1 MPPRTDRATPTHG
14 AGAAR
19 DPATAQ
25 AGSRNPGCASS
36 EPGRADAPV
45 PRDEG
50 ATSCPQFRYAIS
62 PEGLYESSLRC
73 FKGTD
78 WKRSVAAFELNA
90 WERCLRLSDEL
101 VSGTY
106 EARPPKRFTITRPK
120 RRPCLSV
127 GIRDRVYQRSLCDN
141 VVYPAMTGSLIPA
154 NCACQAGKGTDYARA
169 RLVKMLKRHWHHH
182 GTAGY
187 VLQMDVAGYYPNMRH
202 DRVLELFARRLDP
215 DSYGHVEAIL
225 SRQYAG
231 DVGFEP
237 GSQLVQI
244 AGIAALDGLDH
255 MVKERL
261 HVKAYIRYMDDML
274 CLGETREGLERV
286 RDAAAAWLEPMGLRL
301 HPSKTRI
308 QRIDRRIPW
317 LGFTFEL
324 KPTGFVCVRAK
335 PAKMRDA
342 RRRLKRVA
350 DAVRRG
356 SMTPEKADEIAGTMT
371 RYLRHNCSGRGQPAK
386 MEEYWKTLRKEGAWN
401 TGARP
406 ISA

>member
-1 MPPRTDRATPTHG
+1 MPPRTDKATPNHG

-25 AGSRNPGCASS
+25 AGSRNPGRESGES
-36 EPGRADAPV
+36 GRADAPV

-50 ATSCPQFRYAIS
+50 AISCPQLRYAIS
-62 PEGLYESSLRC
+62 PEGLYESSLKC
-73 FKGTD
+73 FHGTD
-78 WKRSVAAFELNA
+78 WKSSVAAFELNA
-90 WERCLRLSDEL
+90 WKRCLKLSEEL
-101 VSGTY
+101 TSGTY

-141 VVYPAMTGSLIPA
+141 VVYPAMTRSLIPA
-154 NCACQAGKGTDYARA
+154 NCACQAGKGTNYARA

-182 GTAGY
+182 GTEGY

-202 DRVLELFARRLDP
+202 DKVLECFARRLDP
-215 DSYGHVEAIL
+215 ESYGHVEAIL

-255 MVKERL
+255 TVKERL
-261 HVKAYIRYMDDML
+261 GVKAYIRYMDDML

-286 RDAAAAWLEPMGLRL
+286 RDGVAAWLAPMGLSL

-324 KPTGFVCVRAK
+324 KPTGFVAVRCK
-335 PAKMRDA
+335 PEKVRDE
-342 RRRLKRVA
+342 RRRL
-350 DAVRRG
+350 RRIAQTAARG
-356 SMTPEKADEIAGTMT
+356 AIPQAKADEIADAAV
-371 RYLRHNCSGRGQPAK
+371 RRLRHTCTSRADPAK
-386 MEEYWKTLRKEGAWN
+386 LERYWKRVKEEVCTRECQTRG
-401 TGARP
+401 
-406 ISA
+406 

>member
-1 MPPRTDRATPTHG
+1 MTVPVGKRGENTLEVWLKAVELAKYTMEITANTKSFPGRYRPMTDRINAAAIEA
-14 AGAAR
+14 AGDLWKANKVFVGQGCDPRAR
-19 DPATAQ
+19 EDRRFLQ
-25 AGSRNPGCASS
+25 N
-36 EPGRADAPV
+36 RAINHLDDLLFLIDLSGKLLH
-45 PRDEG
+45 RDG
-50 ATSCPQFRYAIS
+50 KKS
-62 PEGLYESSLRC
+62 
-73 FKGTD
+73 
-78 WKRSVAAFELNA
+78 
-90 WERCLRLSDEL
+90 
-101 VSGTY
+101 
-106 EARPPKRFTITRPK
+106 
-120 RRPCLSV
+120 
-127 GIRDRVYQRSLCDN
+127 
-141 VVYPAMTGSLIPA
+141 A

-255 MVKERL
+255 VVKERL
-261 HVKAYIRYMDDML
+261 GVKAYIRYMDDML

-286 RDAAAAWLEPMGLRL
+286 RDEVSAWLEPMGLWL
-301 HPSKTRI
+301 HPSKTRV

-324 KPTGFVCVRAK
+324 KPSGFVCVRAK

-350 DAVRRG
+350 DAVSRG

-371 RYLRHNCSGRGQPAK
+371 RYLRRNCSGRGQPAK
-386 MEEYWKTLRKEGAWN
+386 MEEYWKTLRKGGAWN